1 MKRQNQSSFRNSDL
15 ARAKTNKHVFRAL
28 INNKLKRH
36 RSDTGLVEDR
46 TNSVTV
52 VRLIIGLLLIHLIV
66 IGGVILRGK
75 IKSGEV
81 APIAATTITPPPA
94 PPAPVQEQQQQQ
106 PQVNND
112 VLPQPVE
119 GPVANPVRQP
129 QPVAAASH
137 ITQAPVDAAPMATVT
152 EPEIVAPVVATEPEP
167 AVTPEPA
174 TAPTPAPAATAIV
187 NHHVTSGDTLYRI
200 AQKYNVSVA
209 DIRSANPELRGNNII
224 SGTYLKIPV
233 AADSAEGRQVAVQQA
248 TETAN
253 EEAKYHTI
261 RRGESLGAIARRY
274 NIPLNKILQLN
285 NIPASR
291 AGKIRAGDRI
301 RIAE

>member
-1 MKRQNQSSFRNSDL
+1 MKRQNQSSYRNSDL
-15 ARAKTNKHVFRAL
+15 ARAKTHKHVFRAL

-75 IKSGEV
+75 IKSGEA
-81 APIAATTITPPPA
+81 APIAASTITPPPA
-94 PPAPVQEQQQQQ
+94 PPAPVQQ
-106 PQVNND
+106 QVNND

-129 QPVAAASH
+129 QPAAPSH
-137 ITQAPVDAAPMATVT
+137 ITQAPVESAPVVAAT
-152 EPEIVAPVVATEPEP
+152 EPEIVAPVVAAEP
-167 AVTPEPA
+167 APVAEPA
-174 TAPTPAPAATAIV
+174 PAAAPTPATTIV
-187 NHHVTSGDTLYRI
+187 KHHVTSGDTLYGI
-200 AQKYNVSVA
+200 SQKYNVSVA
-209 DIRSANPELRGNNII
+209 DIRSANPQLRGNNII
-224 SGTYLKIPV
+224 SGTYLNIPV

-261 RRGESLGAIARRY
+261 RPGENLGVIARRHR
-274 NIPLNKILQLN
+274 ISLNKLLQLN

-291 AGKIRAGDRI
+291 AGNIRAGVRI

>member
-1 MKRQNQSSFRNSDL
+1 MKRKNQSSFRNSDL

-28 INNKLKRH
+28 INHKLKRH

-94 PPAPVQEQQQQQ
+94 PPTPVQQQQQQ

-137 ITQAPVDAAPMATVT
+137 ITQAPVDSAPVATVT

-167 AVTPEPA
+167 VATPEPA
-174 TAPTPAPAATAIV
+174 PAPTAAPAAPAIV
-187 NHHVTSGDTLYRI
+187 KHHVTSGDTLYRI

-209 DIRSANPELRGNNII
+209 DIRSANPQLRGNNII
-224 SGTYLKIPV
+224 SGTYLNIPV

-261 RRGESLGAIARRY
+261 RRGETLGAIARR
-274 NIPLNKILQLN
+274 NRIPLNKLLELN

-291 AGKIRAGDRI
+291 AGNIRIGDRI
-301 RIAE
+301 RISE

>member
-1 MKRQNQSSFRNSDL
+1 MKRHPQSSFRNSDM
-15 ARAKTNKHVFRAL
+15 ARAKPKKHVFRAL

-75 IKSGEV
+75 IKSGEA

-94 PPAPVQEQQQQQ
+94 PPTPVQQQE
-106 PQVNND
+106 NND
-112 VLPQPVE
+112 VLPQPVD
-119 GPVANPVRQP
+119 GPMANPVRQP
-129 QPVAAASH
+129 QPTATSH
-137 ITQAPVDAAPMATVT
+137 ITQAPVNSVPVTTTT
-152 EPEIVAPVVATEPEP
+152 EPEIVTPVVATEPEP
-167 AVTPEPA
+167 VVAQQPA
-174 TAPTPAPAATAIV
+174 PAPAAQTIV
-187 NHHVTSGDTLYRI
+187 KHHVTSGDTLYGI
-200 AQKYNVSVA
+200 AQRYSVSVA
-209 DIRSANPELRGNNII
+209 DIRTANPQLQGNNII
-224 SGTYLKIPV
+224 SGTYLSIPV
-233 AADSAEGRQVAVQQA
+233 AADSAEGRQAAVQQA

-261 RRGESLGAIARRY
+261 QRGETLGRIARRY
-274 NIPLNKILQLN
+274 RIPLNKLLELN
-285 NIPASR
+285 NIPANR
-291 AGKIRAGDRI
+291 AGNIRIGDRV

>member
-1 MKRQNQSSFRNSDL
+1 MKRQNQSSFRNSNL

-75 IKSGEV
+75 IKSGEIT
-81 APIAATTITPPPA
+81 PIAATTITPPPA
-94 PPAPVQEQQQQQ
+94 PPTPVQQQ
-106 PQVNND
+106 QVNND

-129 QPVAAASH
+129 QPAAPSH
-137 ITQAPVDAAPMATVT
+137 ITQAPANTTPVAAAP
-152 EPEIVAPVVATEPEP
+152 EPEIVAPVVAVEPEP
-167 AVTPEPA
+167 VVTPEP
-174 TAPTPAPAATAIV
+174 PPAPAAPTIV
-187 NHHVTSGDTLYRI
+187 KHHVTSGDTLYGI

-209 DIRSANPELRGNNII
+209 DIRSANPLLRGNHII
-224 SGTYLKIPV
+224 SGTYLNIPV
-233 AADSAEGRQVAVQQA
+233 AANSAEGRQIAEQHA
-248 TETAN
+248 TEAAN
-253 EEAKYHTI
+253 EEAKYHTV
-261 RRGESLGAIARRY
+261 RRGENLGAIARRHR
-274 NIPLNKILQLN
+274 IPLDKLLQLN
-285 NIPASR
+285 NIPRER
-291 AGKIRAGDRI
+291 AGNIRAGDRI